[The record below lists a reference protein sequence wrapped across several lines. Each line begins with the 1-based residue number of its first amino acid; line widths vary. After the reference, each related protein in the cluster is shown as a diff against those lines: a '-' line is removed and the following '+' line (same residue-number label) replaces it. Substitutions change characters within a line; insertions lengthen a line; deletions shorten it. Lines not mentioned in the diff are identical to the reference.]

1 MALFWDLAVVGIDN
15 AQFLGRLARA
25 LLELLLGLAI
35 LLSQLFELLLLVFM
49 LLLEIVYMPLL
60 ILAVL

>member
-1 MALFWDLAVVGIDN
+1 MALFWDLAVAGIDH

-35 LLSQLFELLLLVFM
+35 LLSQLFEFLLLVFV
-49 LLLEIVYMPLL
+49 LLLEIVYVPLL